1 MENKEFKE
9 TIREMLPNWNTVWE
23 QVKKQNPNLSEQQL
37 YESVSRIINYSLGID
52 YKNGGT
58 I

>member
-37 YESVSRIINYSLGID
+37 YESVSRIMNYSLGID